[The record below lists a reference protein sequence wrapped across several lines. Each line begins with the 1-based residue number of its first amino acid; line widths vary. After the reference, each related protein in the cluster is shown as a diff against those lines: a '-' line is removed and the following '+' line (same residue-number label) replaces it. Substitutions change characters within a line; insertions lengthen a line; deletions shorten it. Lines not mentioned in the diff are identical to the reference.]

1 MKLETFELVDRVEE
15 FSPAEGRIRAHG
27 IVPPTESK
35 VFEGHFPGY
44 PLLPGVLLIEF
55 MAQTAGWLV
64 LARGG
69 FNQLGVLAAVRE
81 AKLRSAVLPGAE
93 ITAEAELV
101 HEGSGYAV
109 IAARVFNSQ
118 KLAADAELTLRA
130 LPVPNEEFMLA
141 MRKRAQVLGLLV
153 QA

>member
-15 FSPAEGRIRAHG
+15 LNLAEGRIRAHG
-27 IVPPTESK
+27 IVPQAESK
-35 VFEGHFPGY
+35 VFEGHFPGH

-69 FNQLGVLAAVRE
+69 FSQLGVLAAVRE
-81 AKLRSAVLPGAE
+81 GKLRSAVLPGAE
-93 ITAEAELV
+93 LTAEAHLE

-109 IAARVFNSQ
+109 ITARVFNSQ
-118 KLAADAELTLRA
+118 KLVADADLTLRA
-130 LPVPNEEFMLA
+130 LPVPNQEFMRAL
-141 MRKRAQVLGLLV
+141 RKRAQALGLLV

>member
-1 MKLETFELVDRVEE
+1 MKLEPFELVDHVEE
-15 FSPAEGRIRAHG
+15 LSLEAGRIRARAT
-27 IVPPTESK
+27 VPPQENALFK
-35 VFEGHFPGY
+35 GHFPGY
-44 PLLPGVLLIEF
+44 AVFPGVLLIEF

-81 AKLRSAVLPGAE
+81 GKLRTAVPPGAE
-93 ITAEAELV
+93 LIAEAELI

-109 IAARVFNSQ
+109 ISARVLNSP
-118 KLAADAELTLRA
+118 KLVADAELTLRT
-130 LPVPNEEFMLA
+130 LPVPNDEFMRA
-141 MRKRAQVLGLLV
+141 MRARAQVLGLLV

>member
-15 FSPAEGRIRAHG
+15 FSIAEGRIRAHG
-27 IVPPTESK
+27 TVPPVEAQ

-44 PLLPGVLLIEF
+44 PLLPGVLLVEF

-93 ITAEAELV
+93 IVAEAELV

-109 IAARVFNSQ
+109 IGARVLNPP
-118 KLAADAELTLRA
+118 KLVADAELTLRT
-130 LPVPNEEFMLA
+130 LPVPNDEFMLA
-141 MRKRAQVLGLLV
+141 MRKRARVLGLLV
-153 QA
+153 EA